1 MAVNYKLIRS
11 VIKDYF
17 KIDKNPKKGLMTLE
31 WVMLGYMAI
40 TIITMLFTYTKLVNP
55 EAMLWGRLR
64 VLVMTIAL
72 WAVYRM
78 IPCRITKMVR
88 IIAQM
93 ALLAWWY
100 PDTYEINRMF
110 PNLDHIFAGWEQ
122 NLFGCQPAL
131 LFAKALPWAVVSE
144 LMSMG
149 YFMYYPMIALVTF
162 YYFFCRYY
170 EAERAVFVMLS
181 SFFIYYLIYIYVPVV
196 GPTFYFD
203 AVGISEITKGIFPAL
218 GSACAPL

>member
-1 MAVNYKLIRS
+1 M
-11 VIKDYF
+11 IKDYF

-100 PDTYEINRMF
+100 PTPTKSTACSQISTISLQVGSR
-110 PNLDHIFAGWEQ
+110 IFSAV
-122 NLFGCQPAL
+122 NPPCS
-131 LFAKALPWAVVSE
+131 LPK
-144 LMSMG
+144 
-149 YFMYYPMIALVTF
+149 P
-162 YYFFCRYY
+162 C
-170 EAERAVFVMLS
+170 
-181 SFFIYYLIYIYVPVV
+181 
-196 GPTFYFD
+196 
-203 AVGISEITKGIFPAL
+203 L
-218 GSACAPL
+218 GL

>member
-1 MAVNYKLIRS
+1 M
-11 VIKDYF
+11 IKDYF

-93 ALLAWWY
+93 ALL
-100 PDTYEINRMF
+100 EIGR
-110 PNLDHIFAGWEQ
+110 A
-122 NLFGCQPAL
+122 
-131 LFAKALPWAVVSE
+131 S
-144 LMSMG
+144 
-149 YFMYYPMIALVTF
+149 
-162 YYFFCRYY
+162 CR
-170 EAERAVFVMLS
+170 ERV
-181 SFFIYYLIYIYVPVV
+181 
-196 GPTFYFD
+196 
-203 AVGISEITKGIFPAL
+203 
-218 GSACAPL
+218 